1 MAIGQTLA
9 IAISGVKAN
18 ALRANVAANNIV
30 NASTPDFKSS
40 QVRTTS
46 LVTSP
51 LEPGGGVLAQLIGGG
66 DVDVA
71 TEFIRL
77 IEADIAYR
85 ANIKTIETVE
95 GIETE
100 VIDILA

>member
-9 IAISGVKAN
+9 IAVSGVKAN

-30 NASTPDFKSS
+30 NASTPDFKSR

-71 TEFIRL
+71 TEFIHL
-77 IEADIAYR
+77 IEADIA
-85 ANIKTIETVE
+85 
-95 GIETE
+95 
-100 VIDILA
+100 

>member
-9 IAISGVKAN
+9 IAVSGLNAN

-30 NASTPDFKSS
+30 NASTPDFKST

-51 LEPGGGVLAQLIGGG
+51 LEPGGGVVAQLIGGG

-85 ANIKTIETVE
+85 ANIKVIQTVE

>member
-1 MAIGQTLA
+1 MAIGKTLA
-9 IAISGVKAN
+9 VAVSGVKAN
-18 ALRANVAANNIV
+18 ALQANVAANDIV
-30 NASTPDFKSS
+30 NASTPDFKARKA
-40 QVRTTS
+40 RTTS
-46 LVTSP
+46 LTPSP
-51 LEPGGGVLAQLIGGG
+51 LEPGGGVSAQLIGGG

-71 TEFIRL
+71 TAFTRP

-85 ANIKTIETVE
+85 ANIKNTETIE